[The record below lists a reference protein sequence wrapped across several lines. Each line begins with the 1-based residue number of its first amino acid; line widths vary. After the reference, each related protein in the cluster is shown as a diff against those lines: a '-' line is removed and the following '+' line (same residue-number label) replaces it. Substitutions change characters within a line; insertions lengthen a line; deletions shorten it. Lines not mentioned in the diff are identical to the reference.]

1 MPVLGGFHH
10 VRLPVSDVGKSLEW
24 YTRVLRLEVSI
35 EFIEDG
41 VLGAVALIDANRT
54 LTLALREDPP
64 RAAGLAGFNALS
76 FGVPTLQGLRI
87 WSGHL
92 DALGV
97 EHSGIAE
104 GSTGWLIGGII
115 DPDDMEIRLFTHER
129 RP

>member
-1 MPVLGGFHH
+1 MPVLEGFHH

-41 VLGAVALIDANRT
+41 VLGAVALSDANRT
-54 LTLALREDPP
+54 LTLALREDPR
-64 RAAGLAGFNALS
+64 RAATLAGFNALA
-76 FGVPTLQGLRI
+76 FGVPTVRALRA
-87 WSGHL
+87 WSDHL
-92 DALGV
+92 DLLGV

-104 GSTGWLIGGII
+104 SSAGWLIGGII
-115 DPDDMEIRLFTHER
+115 DPDGAEIRLFTHER